1 MPIDELATARLQ
13 ELLSCRHREALARA
27 VRRNVELGAGRSR
40 LAPPV
45 AGLLARNQAD
55 AARVAAGL
63 EGDDPDPRAVI
74 EVQRLLEDARPT
86 QDRLAWIARVLAPD
100 SRAPAPGSS
109 AHEAVRHRRRLA
121 GLDGGPGRARLAD
134 HGPGGDRRPGA
145 RVQGGRIHA

>member
-1 MPIDELATARLQ
+1 Q

-63 EGDDPDPRAVI
+63 EGDDPDPPAVI
-74 EVQRLLEDARPT
+74 EVQRPLEAARPPE
-86 QDRLAWIARVLAPD
+86 DPPARIARR
-100 SRAPAPGSS
+100 SRAPARPAARPRPPARTRTRRPVPPAARAASRSGW
-109 AHEAVRHRRRLA
+109 RGRRRTRW
-121 GLDGGPGRARLAD
+121 DGPSM
-134 HGPGGDRRPGA
+134 
-145 RVQGGRIHA
+145 